1 MQIPALIFRNENP
14 LSPVAIELNLN
25 QSRDLENTRQQSLPV
40 AYLVRGEDLKTLRK
54 FEDALVDRGAKHPST
69 PLSKRLI
76 GYKKIPLIDWNS
88 DSTRQLGRSIR
99 QLLTHAIEKED
110 RNVYFIGL
118 KDKLFENLWED
129 SRIVDTEPLAD
140 TVGSRDFRPIDAFP
154 DVSSWLV
161 QELFHHCQIPHV
173 LTERY
178 VGVSQDAM
186 LVRQLIVLAAR
197 AENPVLILGNTG
209 TGKEV
214 VAREIHANS
223 SRRNKGFLSINCGG
237 IPSTLI
243 ESELFGHLKGAF
255 TDAKHT
261 KEGLWKLA
269 GEGTLFLDE
278 IGDLHIESQAKILR
292 ALEDGYMRPV
302 GGEKQITVHARVLAA
317 TNRDLF
323 AMVWRGAFREDLYY
337 RLRGFLIRTPALRS
351 HTEDI
356 PVLAE
361 FFWKRINKD
370 NYKPLP
376 QDVIDRLKSYS
387 WPGNVREIKWV
398 LENLYSLFGG
408 FDLHTDH
415 LDAVFYLEG
424 QEIPARSASRKS
436 EYVGIKK
443 KNLEQIAS
451 RLHHL
456 TRSQEVIRSLELGVD
471 KMKGRNEQSLNIAFK
486 FGVYEL
492 ESLCRQP
499 SLLGDAF
506 SAVWGLL
513 ETMNRFQER
522 IQIEE
527 KGSGEWSL
535 KLAENFSMVQGV
547 LSDEVKKTLKYLNP
561 QK

>member
-1 MQIPALIFRNENP
+1 MQIPALIFRTEDP

-25 QSRDLENTRQQSLPV
+25 QSRDLENARQQYLPV
-40 AYLVRGEDLKTLRK
+40 AYLVRSEDLKILRK
-54 FEDALVDRGAKHPST
+54 FEDALVDRGVKNKAK
-69 PLSKRLI
+69 PLSKLLI
-76 GYKKIPLIDWNS
+76 GYKKIPLIDGNYKNA
-88 DSTRQLGRSIR
+88 RQLGRSIR
-99 QLLTHAIEKED
+99 TLLANAIKKED

-118 KDKLFENLWED
+118 RDDLFEELWED
-129 SRIVDTEPLAD
+129 SKIVYTEPLAD

-161 QELFHHCQIPHV
+161 QELFHHCKIPHS

-223 SRRNKGFLSINCGG
+223 NRRNKGFLSINCGG
-237 IPSTLI
+237 IPSALI
-243 ESELFGHLKGAF
+243 ESELFGHVKGAF

-269 GEGTLFLDE
+269 KEGTLFLDE
-278 IGDLHIESQAKILR
+278 VGDLHIESQAKILR

-302 GGEKQITVHARVLAA
+302 GGEKQIAVHARVLAA

-323 AMVWRGAFREDLYY
+323 AMVRRGAFREDLYY

-351 HTEDI
+351 HKEDI
-356 PVLAE
+356 PVLAD
-361 FFWKRINKD
+361 FFWKKINKD

-424 QEIPARSASRKS
+424 QKIPARSASRKS
-436 EYVGIKK
+436 EHVEIKK

-451 RLHHL
+451 SLHHL
-456 TRSQEVIRSLELGVD
+456 TRSQEVIRSLELGFD
-471 KMKGRNEQSLNIAFK
+471 KMKVRNEQSLDIAFK
-486 FGVYEL
+486 FSVYEL

-499 SLLGDAF
+499 SLLGNAF

-513 ETMNRFQER
+513 ETLNRFQER

-527 KGSGEWSL
+527 KRSGEWSL
-535 KLAENFSMVQGV
+535 KIAEDFSMVQGA